1 MSTPGITQHAQ
12 LTIHDAAL
20 SSATHSAGGGSLST
34 GALVAAVAAGLVIL
48 ACLAWALV
56 RWWAYEPHWLPAARH
71 ASAEAGLRLSATWD
85 ELRDWMRLGH

>member
-1 MSTPGITQHAQ
+1 MSTALLPTHAQ
-12 LTIHDAAL
+12 PAVNHAAV
-20 SSATHSAGGGSLST
+20 SSAVHSAGSGGLST

-48 ACLAWALV
+48 ACLAWALA
-56 RWWAYEPHWLPAARH
+56 RWWAYEPHWLPSARH